1 MILIVL
7 LVIVT
12 HGLGPHVSIA
22 SSSYGYSQ
30 TAAHASVDS
39 APTLSDV
46 VRQTTLKTV
55 DGKSL
60 KLSDFSNKVVVV
72 NIWATWCGPC
82 LLEMPR
88 LSKMNR
94 EYKSRG
100 VVFLGLATTYNE
112 NYDIKRVKHYLRV
125 QKINY
130 KSIWDDGTLTRP
142 LVEAVHGRS
151 VIPQSFVISKDG
163 RIVKHFEGFSPLS
176 TPDLMREAIE
186 SALKG
191 NPN

>member
-1 MILIVL
+1 MA
-7 LVIVT
+7 
-12 HGLGPHVSIA
+12 LGPRVSIA
-22 SSSYGYSQ
+22 NKISGSQ
-30 TAAHASVDS
+30 TAAQASADS
-39 APTLSDV
+39 APILSDA

-60 KLSDFSNKVVVV
+60 KLSDFSNKVVVI

-82 LLEMPR
+82 VLEMPR

-112 NYDIKRVKHYLRV
+112 HYDLKHVRHYLRV

-142 LVEAVHGRS
+142 LVEAVHGLS
-151 VIPQSFVISKDG
+151 VIPQTFVISKG
-163 RIVKHFEGFSPLS
+163 GHIVKHFQGFSPLS
-176 TPDLMREAIE
+176 SPDLLREAVE
-186 SALKG
+186 KLLKG
-191 NPN
+191 NVN